1 MKKIFTFITAFMLF
15 ITGFFIKKT
24 SENYNL
30 LEVIDISK
38 PKVKLEEFISKIKK
52 ETDKIIIDNKI
63 MKIEPEPIETII
75 TEPEQTET
83 EPIIEETTIE
93 EIPETTHAEET
104 IPKETEKELLTLDE
118 IALEV
123 IGGKWGSGD
132 TRRNALKEAG
142 YNYEEVAQR
151 VNEIIAGSPYEIPDR
166 NTFNLNFAYVP
177 KKVDVYDEFGNV
189 EGSLS
194 QYQKVLLTDIKVD
207 GMTLVHFKDQTF
219 YLKDNEYKLLS
230 DSHIEIDIS
239 EQKVYMYI
247 NGELILEANV
257 VTGHPDKGS
266 THGTNLGRTEVYAKS
281 YNVTFDGGKRSDMF
295 ILFNWDGEGFHDAGW
310 REDWEFDD
318 NTRYLTHGSNGC
330 TNMRYEDVEIIEEN
344 SYLGM
349 HVLVHK

>member
-1 MKKIFTFITAFMLF
+1 MRKRLIALLSALILF
-15 ITGFFIKKT
+15 LTGCTNSKSEGSNDPIEVLNT
-24 SENYNL
+24 SEPT
-30 LEVIDISK
+30 K
-38 PKVKLEEFISKIKK
+38 Q
-52 ETDKIIIDNKI
+52 
-63 MKIEPEPIETII
+63 IEETISML
-75 TEPEQTET
+75 TKET
-83 EPIIEETTIE
+83 EPIIIEETTVVIETQPIIETEPIIIE
-93 EIPETTHAEET
+93 ETKPS
-104 IPKETEKELLTLDE
+104 LLTLDE

-132 TRRNALKEAG
+132 TRRNALREAG

-166 NTFNLNFAYVP
+166 NTFILNFAYVP

-194 QYQKVLLTDIKVD
+194 QYQKVLLTDTKVD

-266 THGTNLGRTEVYAKS
+266 TKGTNLGRTEVYAKS
-281 YNVTFDGGKRSDMF
+281 YNVTFDGGKSSDMF

-330 TNMRYEDVEIIEEN
+330 ANMRYEDVEVIEEN